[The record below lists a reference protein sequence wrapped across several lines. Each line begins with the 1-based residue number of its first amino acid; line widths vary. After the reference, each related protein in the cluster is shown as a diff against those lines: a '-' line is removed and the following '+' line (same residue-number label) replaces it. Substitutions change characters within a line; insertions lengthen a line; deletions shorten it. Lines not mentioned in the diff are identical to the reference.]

1 MLSNMS
7 GDVIGTATASAPGTC
22 GELVQGM
29 TGGAHFLVT
38 CPINQFS
45 RATVTLR
52 VADLAESVAVVKGID
67 HLPKARQAVATALEK
82 LTPHLGIADLTAEV
96 AIANPTPAGKGMG
109 SSSADIAAAVGAVGL
124 AAGQPFTPESIAKIA
139 LSVEPT
145 DGVMFP
151 GIALFDHR
159 CGSIAESLG
168 PPPPMEVIVIDTGGT
183 VDTLEFNRV
192 DRTTLWEKVA
202 SRTDEAL
209 ELVREGIRRSDPE
222 LVGRGATISAL
233 AGHLPH
239 TREWVER
246 AAAFADEQGCAGINV
261 AHSGSVVGILL
272 DARQRRSKPVYR
284 RALAA
289 FTDAESVQHFR
300 VIGGVRWAYATLL
313 VCVLWPFGNKYPL
326 GRQA

>member
-1 MLSNMS
+1 MLSNMP

-29 TGGAHFLVT
+29 IGGAHFLVT

-52 VADLAESVAVVKGID
+52 VADSGQPSVAVRGID
-67 HLPKARQAVATALEK
+67 HLPKTMQAVSIALEK
-82 LTPHLGIADLTAEV
+82 LAPRLGIAKLTAEV
-96 AIANPTPAGKGMG
+96 TIANPIPAGKGMG
-109 SSSADIAAAVGAVGL
+109 SSSADIAAAVGAAGL
-124 AAGQPFTPESIAKIA
+124 AVGQPFTPEAIAKIA
-139 LSVEPT
+139 LSVEPS

-192 DRTTLWEKVA
+192 DRTALWKRIA

-209 ELVREGIRRSDPE
+209 ELVREGVRRSDPA
-222 LVGRGATISAL
+222 LVGRGATVSAR
-233 AGHLPH
+233 AGHLPE
-239 TREWVER
+239 TSEWVER
-246 AAAFADEQGCAGINV
+246 AVAFAESESAAGINV
-261 AHSGSVVGILL
+261 AHSGTVVGILL

-284 RALAA
+284 RAVEA
-289 FTDAESVQHFR
+289 FADAESVEHFR
-300 VIGGVRWAYATLL
+300 VIGGGVR
-313 VCVLWPFGNKYPL
+313 
-326 GRQA
+326 

>member
-1 MLSNMS
+1 MLSDMS

-45 RATVTLR
+45 RATVALR
-52 VADLAESVAVVKGID
+52 VGGSEWSDMAVHGID
-67 HLPKARQAVATALEK
+67 DLPKTRQAVSQALSE
-82 LTPHLGIADLTAEV
+82 LAPRLGVASLSAEV
-96 AIANPTPAGKGMG
+96 AVANPIPAGKGMS
-109 SSSADIAAAVGAVGL
+109 SSSADITAAVGAVGM
-124 AAGQPFTPESIAKIA
+124 AAGLPFSPEAIARIA

-145 DGVMFP
+145 DGVMLP

-192 DRTTLWEKVA
+192 DRTARWHKVA

-209 ELVREGIRRSDPE
+209 ELAREGIRRGDAA

-233 AGHLPH
+233 AGHLPAMG
-239 TREWVER
+239 EWVER
-246 AAAFADEQGCAGINV
+246 AAAFAGEESAVGVNV
-261 AHSGSVVGILL
+261 AHSGTVVGILL
-272 DARQRRSKPVYR
+272 DARERRSKPVYR
-284 RALAA
+284 RAVEA
-289 FTDAESVQHFR
+289 FSDAESVGHFR
-300 VIGGVRWAYATLL
+300 VIGGGVR
-313 VCVLWPFGNKYPL
+313 V
-326 GRQA
+326 

>member
-1 MLSNMS
+1 MS

-29 TGGAHFLVT
+29 TGGSHFLVT

-52 VADLAESVAVVKGID
+52 VGDGGRSAAEVSGID
-67 HLPKARQAVATALEK
+67 HLPKAREAVFKALAE
-82 LTPHLGIADLTAEV
+82 LAPRMGAAGLSAEV
-96 AIANPTPAGKGMG
+96 VIANPIPAGKGMG
-109 SSSADIAAAVGAVGL
+109 SSSADITAAVGAVGM
-124 AAGQPFTPESIAKIA
+124 AASRPFLPETIATIA

-145 DGVMFP
+145 DGVMLP

-159 CGSIAESLG
+159 CGSIVESLG

-192 DRTTLWEKVA
+192 DRTDLWGKVA

-209 ELVREGIRRSDPE
+209 DLVREGVRRGDPE
-222 LVGRGATISAL
+222 LVGRGATISAM
-233 AGHLPH
+233 AGHLPEAS
-239 TREWVER
+239 EWVER
-246 AAAFADEQGCAGINV
+246 AAAFADEQGVAGINV
-261 AHSGSVVGILL
+261 AHSGTVVGILL

-284 RALAA
+284 HALAA
-289 FTDAESVQHFR
+289 FADAESVQHFR
-300 VIGGVRWAYATLL
+300 MIGGGVR
-313 VCVLWPFGNKYPL
+313 
-326 GRQA
+326 

>member
-1 MLSNMS
+1 MS

-29 TGGAHFLVT
+29 TGGSHFLVT

-52 VADLAESVAVVKGID
+52 AGDGGRSAAEVSGID
-67 HLPKARQAVATALEK
+67 HLPKAREAVFKALAE
-82 LTPHLGIADLTAEV
+82 LAPRMGAAGLSAEV
-96 AIANPTPAGKGMG
+96 AIANPIPAGKGMG
-109 SSSADIAAAVGAVGL
+109 SSSADITAAVGAVGM
-124 AAGQPFTPESIAKIA
+124 AASHPFSPEAIARIA

-145 DGVMFP
+145 DGVMLP

-159 CGSIAESLG
+159 CGSVAESLG

-192 DRTTLWEKVA
+192 DRTDLWGKVA

-209 ELVREGIRRSDPE
+209 DLVREGVRRGDPE
-222 LVGRGATISAL
+222 LVGRGATVSAM
-233 AGHLPH
+233 AGHLPEAS
-239 TREWVER
+239 EWVER
-246 AAAFADEQGCAGINV
+246 AAAFVDEQGVVGINV
-261 AHSGSVVGILL
+261 AHSGTVVGILL

-284 RALAA
+284 HALAA
-289 FTDAESVQHFR
+289 FADAQSVQHFR
-300 VIGGVRWAYATLL
+300 MIGGGVR
-313 VCVLWPFGNKYPL
+313 
-326 GRQA
+326 

>member
-1 MLSNMS
+1 MS

-29 TGGAHFLVT
+29 TGGSHFLVT

-52 VADLAESVAVVKGID
+52 VANSEESAGLVRGIESLPKTGRAVSVALGQLAVQMGMKG
-67 HLPKARQAVATALEK
+67 
-82 LTPHLGIADLTAEV
+82 LTAEV
-96 AIANPTPAGKGMG
+96 GIANPIPAGKGMG
-109 SSSADIAAAVGAVGL
+109 SSSADITAAIGAVGM
-124 AAGQPFTPESIAKIA
+124 AGGHPFSPDAIARIA

-145 DGVMFP
+145 DGVMLP

-159 CGSIAESLG
+159 CGSVAESLG

-192 DRTTLWEKVA
+192 DRTDLWGKVA

-209 ELVREGIRRSDPE
+209 DLVREGVRRGDPE
-222 LVGRGATISAL
+222 LVGRGATISAM
-233 AGHLPH
+233 AGHLPEA
-239 TREWVER
+239 REWVER
-246 AAAFADEQGCAGINV
+246 AAAFADEQGVVGINV
-261 AHSGSVVGILL
+261 AHSGTVVGILL

-284 RALAA
+284 HALAA
-289 FTDAESVQHFR
+289 FADAESVQHFR
-300 VIGGVRWAYATLL
+300 MIGGGVR
-313 VCVLWPFGNKYPL
+313 
-326 GRQA
+326 